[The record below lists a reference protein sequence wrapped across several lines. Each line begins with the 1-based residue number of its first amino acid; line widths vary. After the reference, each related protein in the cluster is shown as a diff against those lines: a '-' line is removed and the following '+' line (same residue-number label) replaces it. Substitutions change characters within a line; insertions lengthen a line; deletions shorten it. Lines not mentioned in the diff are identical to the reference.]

1 MSRIRTLPPCAVG
14 NRDSTQQGKPRGAG
28 AQEEPFS
35 GPVRACCGTSSDVQ
49 RHPRPLGPSLAIAL
63 AATGALAL
71 AACNGPRK
79 SGGGKDDPTALSMQA
94 PADDDRGKDR
104 AAPAAA
110 PPGTPAGAEEPSI
123 DDEPA
128 PSAAPQSGRRVASST
143 KSSGRRRVSGARTG
157 HGSEP
162 GHDEPGGEL
171 PSDAAPEGELKV
183 TRLVVSKGVAGR
195 EPVGA
200 STKFSAESTDKL
212 FAFVELS
219 NESKIEGEVYV
230 TFSPEGG
237 GASQKIKLDVGPE
250 KRWRTWASSKKPRT
264 PGGWTATVHG
274 ADGRMLARTTF
285 EVTE

>member
-1 MSRIRTLPPCAVG
+1 M
-14 NRDSTQQGKPRGAG
+14 
-28 AQEEPFS
+28 
-35 GPVRACCGTSSDVQ
+35 CGTSSGVQ
-49 RHPRPLGPSLAIAL
+49 RHRFSLGPSLNTVLL
-63 AATGALAL
+63 ATVGLAL
-71 AACNGPRK
+71 VACNGTGK
-79 SGGGKDDPTALSMQA
+79 NGGGKDDPLALSM
-94 PADDDRGKDR
+94 PAAAGDKPLALPGAQG
-104 AAPAAA
+104 AAPANT
-110 PPGTPAGAEEPSI
+110 GDEPSI

-143 KSSGRRRVSGARTG
+143 KASGRRRVSGARAG

-162 GHDEPGGEL
+162 GHEEPGGEL
-171 PSDAAPEGELKV
+171 PAGDLPEGELKV

-212 FAFVELS
+212 FAFVELA
-219 NESKIEGEVYV
+219 NEAKMEGEIFV
-230 TFSPEGG
+230 TFAPDGG
-237 GASQKIKLDVGPE
+237 GASQKIKLEVGPE

-264 PGGWTATVHG
+264 PGGWTATVHT